1 MMRGKITTKIALFA
15 ALLFFPALLPA
26 QQRPSFVVDSLN
38 VIHDEKGTLN
48 TLFDLLY
55 RQKQSKST
63 AQIPFLHIGDSH
75 IQAGFLTRIMRTNL
89 QKEFGNAGL
98 GLVIPLKLA
107 GTNQPRDYRITSNG
121 NWESGRM
128 ATRNNGYTFGV
139 SGIAIQTKDKS
150 ISLDIETRYDS
161 INNIDYPFNKIAVF
175 HHNAPALAP
184 SDSSL
189 VKSTKK
195 LSPYTYSISLSETVR
210 QLSLKQKTSSG
221 DIKTIYAF
229 SLENGNGGVLYH
241 TVGVNG
247 AHCRDFC
254 SAPLLV
260 EQTQPLNPKVIIIS
274 LGTNESI
281 ETPCNIRGFLENLDC
296 LVKGLRKVNPAAVFI
311 LTTPAENFR
320 RHQRTRVPN
329 ERIILIRDAI
339 VEYAAVNGFAYWDL
353 FEATGGKGSNN
364 RWKQNGLLGRDQIH
378 FSVEGYELQGQ
389 LFFEAFMKSYHSY
402 VGEHRL
408 E

>member
-1 MMRGKITTKIALFA
+1 MRGKITTKIALFVA
-15 ALLFFPALLPA
+15 FLLFPAFLSA

-38 VIHDEKGTLN
+38 VIHDETGSLSN
-48 TLFDLLY
+48 IFELLY

-63 AQIPFLHIGDSH
+63 AHISFLHIGDSH
-75 IQAGFLTRIMRTNL
+75 IQAGFFTRIMRTSL

-98 GLVIPLKLA
+98 GLIVPLKMA

-121 NWESGRM
+121 DWESGRI
-128 ATRNNGYTFGV
+128 ATRNKGYTFGV
-139 SGIAIQTKDKS
+139 SGIAIQTKDKN
-150 ISLDIETRYDS
+150 ISLDIEARFDS
-161 INNIDYPFNKIAVF
+161 INKLDYPFNKITIF
-175 HHNAPALAP
+175 HNSMPGLTP
-184 SDSSL
+184 SDSS
-189 VKSTKK
+189 KIKNIKK
-195 LSPYTYSISLSETVR
+195 LSPHTYSIALTKTVH
-210 QLSLKQKTSSG
+210 QLNLKLKTNSG
-221 DIKTIYAF
+221 EAKTIHAF

-247 AHCRDFC
+247 ARCRDFC
-254 SAPLLV
+254 NAPLLI
-260 EQTQPLNPKVIIIS
+260 EQTQQLNPQVIIIS

-281 ETPCNIRGFLENLDC
+281 ETPCSIKGFLENLDC
-296 LVKGLRKVNPAAVFI
+296 LVKGLQRANPSAVFI

-329 ERIILIRDAI
+329 ERIILMRDAI
-339 VEYAAVNGFAYWDL
+339 VEYAAVNNFAYWDL

-364 RWKQNGLLGRDQIH
+364 KWKQNGLLGRDQIH
-378 FSVEGYELQGQ
+378 FSIEGYELQGG
-389 LFFEAFMKSYHSY
+389 LFFDAFMKSYHSY